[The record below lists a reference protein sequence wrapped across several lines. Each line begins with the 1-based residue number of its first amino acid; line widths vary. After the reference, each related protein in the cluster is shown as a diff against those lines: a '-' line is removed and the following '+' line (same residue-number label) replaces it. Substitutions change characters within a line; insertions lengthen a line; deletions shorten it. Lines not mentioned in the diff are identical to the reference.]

1 MGSEMCIRDSDSGEI
16 IEQGNHQELL
26 SQQGLY
32 SKLYKSNLM
41 D

>member
-1 MGSEMCIRDSDSGEI
+1 MNYGEI

-26 SQQGLY
+26 RNKQHYYDLY
-32 SKLYKSNLM
+32 RLQYQ